1 MTKIWDVAT
10 VGEIFADH
18 IFSGFERWPQ
28 PGEEHFTDHYI
39 REAGGGAAITA
50 CALARLDRKAVIFAV
65 MGEQDLWLRQRLS
78 DFAVYLD
85 GLWSVAT
92 GTAVTVAISTR
103 EDRSFL
109 TWPGANREL
118 AKYLHEPETQHQLAR
133 ARHVHFALPIG
144 RELARELF
152 PKLRA
157 AGCTLSLDVGHHL
170 DWLTDETNL
179 QTCAE
184 VDFFLP
190 NEKEAQIIT
199 GINQVEPMIANLR
212 ARGIERLV
220 LKLGRMG
227 AAAWLDGQSWRAA
240 AFSVDAVDTTGAGDA
255 FDAGLIDAFLDHASP
270 LEMLER
276 ACLYGSLSTREAGAL
291 TALPNREELNRFH
304 AQLKQH

>member
-1 MTKIWDVAT
+1 MTKIRDVAV

-50 CALARLDRKAVIFAV
+50 CALARLDRKAAIYAV
-65 MGEQDLWLRQRLS
+65 MGEQDVWLRQRLA
-78 DFAVYLD
+78 DFAVCLD
-85 GLWSVAT
+85 GLRSVSTA
-92 GTAVTVAISTR
+92 TAVSVAISTR

-118 AKYLHEPETQHQLAR
+118 EKYLHEPETQHQLTQ
-133 ARHVHFALPIG
+133 ARHVHLAMPI
-144 RELARELF
+144 RRKLAQELF
-152 PKLRA
+152 PQLRA
-157 AGCTLSLDVGHHL
+157 VGCTISLDTGHHF
-170 DWLTDETNL
+170 DWLRDATNW

-199 GINQVEPMIANLR
+199 GTSQSDQLIPNLR
-212 ARGIERLV
+212 AKGMEHLV
-220 LKLGRMG
+220 LKLGRKG

-240 AFSVDAVDTTGAGDA
+240 ALSVNAVDTTGAGDA
-255 FDAGLIDAFLDHASP
+255 FDAGLIDAILDHASP

-276 ACLYGSLSTREAGAL
+276 ACFYGSLSTRKAGAL
-291 TALPNREELNRFH
+291 AALPNREELNRFH
-304 AQLKQH
+304 AQLKQQ